1 MEEGV
6 RWPALLALPRSGPH
20 PNPTASAWDPAR
32 SCVCVCVGGWW
43 WGGGQVLGAALA
55 VGRRIFRLRGTLLDE
70 ITDYIGANARDRSNM
85 RNGHVR

>member
-1 MEEGV
+1 MACAACAAAQ
-6 RWPALLALPRSGPH
+6 RPAPESDRQRVGSGPV
-20 PNPTASAWDPAR
+20 
-32 SCVCVCVGGWW
+32 VCVCMCWGVVV
-43 WGGGQVLGAALA
+43 GGGQVLGAALA